1 MWGKGERNIFL
12 MLCYNLAFV
21 LLNANFFSCLGVGIE
36 SSFDMPDS
44 FVYRQICTVFINIL
58 KILFWQEVFH
68 ERVKCYRNW
77 KDAEVMLARKR
88 ENKARLEMAHKTD
101 KVPQAQQE
109 ITEVV
114 FFFLSLLSSDP
125 VNWLNHF

>member
-1 MWGKGERNIFL
+1 
-12 MLCYNLAFV
+12 MLYYNLAFV
-21 LLNANFFSCLGVGIE
+21 LLNANFFSFLGVGIE

-44 FVYRQICTVFINIL
+44 FVYHEICTVFMNIL

-109 ITEVV
+109 ITEVM
-114 FFFLSLLSSDP
+114 FLSFF
-125 VNWLNHF
+125 VVV